1 MSVTEAMVEE
11 EEEEKHQSN
20 SPSGDAEITQATQ
33 EEHSWPVIRFDVPPH
48 RTYHFYHQFRT
59 GPNPNNFLKG
69 VKWYILLISLLCSEQ
84 FCVIFFFCS
93 YPILNFFVFGCRS
106 PDGSCFLTSS
116 EDNTLRLFTL

>member
-1 MSVTEAMVEE
+1 MSVTEAMGEE

-20 SPSGDAEITQATQ
+20 SPSGDAEITQAIQ

-69 VKWYILLISLLCSEQ
+69 VKWYILVISLLCSEQ
-84 FCVIFFFCS
+84 FCVIFYFYFFWFL
-93 YPILNFFVFGCRS
+93 PHFELF
-106 PDGSCFLTSS
+106 CFWL
-116 EDNTLRLFTL
+116 